1 MYPERL
7 EEIMDEYSYLNES
20 INQYEKLNDH
30 DRFLINLYCS
40 NYNPR
45 KYISTVSPIGSPL
58 GSRRLNIKQKQ
69 VCHVFV
75 FSLGGTSLTYYKRY
89 YKIFL
94 IIGITAYQP
103 KTSNNRYSFN
113 LYDLFKSE
121 DFDFGVIS
129 VNIFQT
135 NFLLI

>member
-45 KYISTVSPIGSPL
+45 KYISRVSPIGGTL
-58 GSRRLNIKQKQ
+58 GSRRLNIKQK
-69 VCHVFV
+69 
-75 FSLGGTSLTYYKRY
+75 
-89 YKIFL
+89 
-94 IIGITAYQP
+94 
-103 KTSNNRYSFN
+103 
-113 LYDLFKSE
+113 
-121 DFDFGVIS
+121 
-129 VNIFQT
+129 
-135 NFLLI
+135 